1 MTEKQYPS
9 EQYLK
14 ELLSNTEFASAA
26 PVEVVRCMAKELL
39 KYREAKP
46 VAWASQRSLDV
57 RCKITAFTD
66 EDSAKEYGAKSAWEE
81 IVTLYKLG

>member
-14 ELLSNTEFASAA
+14 ELLSNTGFASAA

-46 VAWASQRSLDV
+46 VAFTEKHEISNMEATGLYIRAWPGDRS
-57 RCKITAFTD
+57 RN
-66 EDSAKEYGAKSAWEE
+66 E
-81 IVTLYKLG
+81 IEGYTIPLYTR